1 MLPPPLPP
9 ASITSAY
16 PLPTFSSPF
25 GARAN
30 GPCRGAALL
39 HPSSARSILRL
50 SLVAAQH
57 AAPARPPSLYY
68 VRVASTNV
76 PAPRLAL
83 ARTALVEVQ
92 HCCTP
97 AWRDRSCVSLVA
109 AQHDAPAHPP
119 SLYYVPAASTN
130 VQLPVLCSRQRP
142 L

>member
-1 MLPPPLPP
+1 
-9 ASITSAY
+9 
-16 PLPTFSSPF
+16 
-25 GARAN
+25 
-30 GPCRGAALL
+30 LL

-83 ARTALVEVQ
+83 ARTALVGVQ

-109 AQHDAPAHPP
+109 PPHAAPAHPP
-119 SLYYVPAASTN
+119 SLYYVRVASTN
-130 VQLPVLCSRQRP
+130 VQLPVWRSPDLPSDGCRTAPPP
-142 L
+142 LRASDPS